1 MHRYATQVS
10 QDNKH
15 RAKEKKQQNETACSV
30 CIILYIIR
38 TYTPHRTLGVLL

>member
-15 RAKEKKQQNETACSV
+15 SAKEKKQHDETV
-30 CIILYIIR
+30 
-38 TYTPHRTLGVLL
+38 VLAIYRFSQG

>member
-15 RAKEKKQQNETACSV
+15 RAKEKKQHDETV
-30 CIILYIIR
+30 
-38 TYTPHRTLGVLL
+38 VLA